1 MKIYFILFLILIS
14 SVTLAQS
21 KKEVIVAASQKYKVP
36 LHKFHKTSIE
46 SISNEDLKETLQ
58 ALEKLKENELDDFIE
73 STISLREG
81 EASSMK
87 KLIPEL
93 VSNDINLMK
102 YTDAVLAFKEAFQK
116 LAFNGDIQTD
126 ILAEKPVTTPNPT
139 PAPKPEIVDTPSA
152 IDCKNELNKA
162 LDQFFSENREDFIRS
177 QYRITSLKL
186 AQKTKGSN
194 KTTLE
199 EVLKDEKS
207 NLQNIKNSSE
217 SSTKLK
223 ELYKAYGFADDS
235 KAISEIEA
243 LASKSNNLNY
253 YKGTQR
259 LLNEDLSAYI
269 MANVADSK
277 NTLFDEA
284 DAATAWLFDEM
295 QKKYVSMGNKKFGN
309 EFNLMNLSSSSYLLA
324 NGQVDINQSLSQSE
338 LVFTEAYASFLEK
351 FKTEKKICFEE
362 GQAFHNECDENLT
375 ALIEK
380 GFAEDLQKL
389 VKGMQSDAIK
399 PEFSVDHLKIAD
411 SEISFKDLL
420 STDITTT
427 KMPMPAG
434 KSMQKGMA
442 SSALKPK
449 SSEPVKKSAPKE
461 IGANEFKSE
470 LQNAFKQKFSLSPI
484 KANSNYSP
492 IRDQELL
499 RSSVGE
505 CSLKVTRLLNGKTRV
520 EMYSPKNQVSYNLT
534 LNTYILP
541 TTTIPVQQIVG
552 SMNYHYNK
560 PHIRNSCLA
569 N

>member
-1 MKIYFILFLILIS
+1 MFS
-14 SVTLAQS
+14 TVTLAQS

-46 SISNEDLKETLQ
+46 NISDEDLKETLQ

-81 EASSMK
+81 EASAMK

-93 VSNDINLMK
+93 TSNDTNWMIYK
-102 YTDAVLAFKEAFQK
+102 DAVLAFKRTFQK

-126 ILAEKPVTTPNPT
+126 ILAEKPVTNPNPT
-139 PAPKPEIVDTPSA
+139 PAPTPAPKPKIVDTPPA

-162 LDQFFSENREDFIRS
+162 LDQFFSENREDFIRA

-194 KTTLE
+194 KVTLE
-199 EVLKDEKS
+199 EVLKDEKA

-223 ELYKAYGFADDS
+223 ELYKAYGFAEDN
-235 KAISEIEA
+235 KAISEVEK

-295 QKKYVSMGNKKFGN
+295 QKKYVSMGNKKFGT

-324 NGQVDINQSLSQSE
+324 NGQGNKPVDINQSLSQSE

-351 FKTEKKICFEE
+351 FKNEKKICFEE
-362 GQAFHNECDENLT
+362 GQAFHNECDENLM

-420 STDITTT
+420 SADITTT
-427 KMPMPAG
+427 KMPIPDG

-442 SSALKPK
+442 RSTLKPK
-449 SSEPVKKSAPKE
+449 SSEPVKKSVPKE
-461 IGANEFKSE
+461 VGANEFKSE
-470 LQNAFKQKFSLSPI
+470 LQNAFKPKFTLSPVI
-484 KANSNYSP
+484 TNKNQSHIAN
-492 IRDQELL
+492 QELL
-499 RSSVGE
+499 LTNIGE
-505 CSLKVTRLLNGKTRV
+505 CSLKVTRLFNGKTRV

-534 LNTYILP
+534 LNTYILS
-541 TTTIPVQQIVG
+541 TSTIPVQQIVG
-552 SMNYHYNK
+552 SMNHHYNK